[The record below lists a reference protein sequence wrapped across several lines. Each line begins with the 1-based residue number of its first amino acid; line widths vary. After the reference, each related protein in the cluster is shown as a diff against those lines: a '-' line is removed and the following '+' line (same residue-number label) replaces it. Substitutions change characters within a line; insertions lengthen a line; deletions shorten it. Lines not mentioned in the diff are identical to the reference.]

1 MSTIDERPPTRVVS
15 SRVNLRQRLK
25 DIWTY
30 RDLLGGLV
38 RKELKVRYK
47 NSVLGFLWSMLNPAT
62 TLLVYYVVFQIIL
75 KSGIPYFAIF
85 LICGVLPWNLFSTAL
100 LGATGAVVNNS
111 GLVKKVAFP
120 REILPLASVG
130 AAMVHFFLQ
139 GLVLLGF
146 LVAFRY
152 PPAIGYLPLLL
163 PALVALVL
171 VTGAIGVILAAINVY
186 LRDMQHLM
194 EIALTVWFWA
204 TPIVYPYMT
213 VANLF
218 AKHSLPTWLYR
229 INPMTP
235 IVLTFQR
242 AIYRKATPNGVAILP
257 PGAGFTWYLVQLVV
271 VIVISLAVFAFAMNV
286 FARLEGNFAEE
297 L

>member
-1 MSTIDERPPTRVVS
+1 M
-15 SRVNLRQRLK
+15 
-25 DIWTY
+25 
-30 RDLLGGLV
+30 
-38 RKELKVRYK
+38 
-47 NSVLGFLWSMLNPAT
+47 A

-75 KSGIPYFAIF
+75 KSGIPYFAIY
-85 LICGVLPWNLFSTAL
+85 LICGVLAWNLFSTAM
-100 LGATGAVVNNS
+100 LGATGSIVGNS

-130 AAMVHFFLQ
+130 AATVHFFLQ
-139 GLVLLGF
+139 GIVLLGF

-152 PPAIGYLPLLL
+152 PPALSYLPLLI
-163 PALVALVL
+163 PALLALL
-171 VTGAIGVILAAINVY
+171 LITAALGVFLAAVNVY

-213 VANLF
+213 VATMF
-218 AKHSLPTWLYR
+218 TTHGIPTWVYR
-229 INPMTP
+229 LNPVTP
-235 IVLTFQR
+235 IVLAFQR
-242 AIYRKATPNGVAILP
+242 AIYRETTPKGTAILP
-257 PGAGFTWYLVQLVV
+257 PTASFSWYLLQL
-271 VIVISLAVFAFAMNV
+271 LAVTAVSIVLFVLALTV